1 MNYGLTVK
9 DGVLQLDGKTFY
21 GIGTNSFIS
30 FVAQMYGDDEKSK
43 RLKGVYLED
52 IPLMQE
58 LGIPF
63 MRIPLCTWGEHG
75 FLSWMKDKE
84 AYFKEMDKIVKEC
97 EKCHI
102 GIIASLLWR
111 FCTMSNIVNEPLR
124 LMRDP
129 ESKQTK
135 LSVEYVEDVVK
146 RYVNSPAIWGWEIG
160 NEYNLDADW
169 GPAHFAPNEQWV
181 FKTEDFEA
189 FYKTIGDTIRKYDK
203 YRMITSGNGEQ
214 RNCALHLNRSSSYE
228 NTWTPDDIDFTAD
241 TLEEFETM
249 MLRQNADPIDT
260 VCTHF
265 QHGNKY
271 NLLDGF
277 APYPGAKAV
286 PISVKDFLKLHVDTA
301 KKHGKAL
308 YFGECG
314 DMMQWHELGRHYL
327 DNYPL
332 LLTNFYI
339 VMQSIMDAGV
349 QLASAW
355 MEGTV
360 EGIKYCVVDDQGGGQ
375 GNKYGYFKLLEFK
388 RMNVYYRTH
397 GMQETEEYWKKAGV

>member
-9 DGVLQLDGKTFY
+9 NGILELDGKPFY
-21 GIGTNSFIS
+21 GFGMNTFIS
-30 FVAQMYGDDEKSK
+30 FAAQMYGDSPEDQ
-43 RLKGVYLED
+43 RLKGVYKED
-52 IPLMQE
+52 IPLFRE

-63 MRIPLCTWGEHG
+63 VRMPLCTWGEHG

-84 AYFKEMDKIVKEC
+84 AYFKEMDKVIKVC
-97 EKCHI
+97 EENHI

-111 FCTMSNIVNEPLR
+111 FCTMSNIVGEPLR
-124 LMRDP
+124 LMGDP
-129 ESKQTK
+129 ESKQSK

-146 RYVNSPAIWGWEIG
+146 RYNDCPAIWGWEIG

-169 GPAHFAPNEQWV
+169 GPSHFDPNPQWV
-181 FKTEDFEA
+181 FKTEDFEV

-214 RNCALHLNRSSSYE
+214 RCFAYHLNKSSSYDSS
-228 NTWTPDDIDFTAD
+228 WTPEQIDSTAD
-241 TLEEFETM
+241 TLEQFEIM

-265 QHGNKY
+265 QHGNKD

-277 APYPGAKAV
+277 ARKEGEPPV

-314 DMMQWHELGRHYL
+314 DMMQWHPLGEHYK
-327 DNYPL
+327 DNIPL
-332 LLTNFYI
+332 LHRNFYI

-360 EGIKYCVVDDQGGGQ
+360 NGVKHDVIEDHNDCF
-375 GNKYGYFKLLEFK
+375 KYGYFKLLEFE
-388 RMNVYYRTH
+388 RINIYYRQR
-397 GMQETEEYWKKAGV
+397 GMQDTEDYWKKAGL

>member
-1 MNYGLTVK
+1 MNYGLHVNN
-9 DGVLQLDGKTFY
+9 GVIELNGKPFY
-21 GIGTNSFIS
+21 GFGVNSFIS
-30 FVAQMYGDDEKSK
+30 FVAQMYGDDDNSR
-43 RLKGVYLED
+43 RLKNVYLED
-52 IPLMQE
+52 IPLMKE

-75 FLSWMKDKE
+75 FYSWMKDKK
-84 AYFKEMDKIVKEC
+84 AYFEEMDKIVRKC
-97 EKCHI
+97 EECHI
-102 GIIASLLWR
+102 GIVASLLWR
-111 FCTMSNIVNEPLR
+111 FCTMCNITEEPLR
-124 LMRDP
+124 LMGDP
-129 ESKQTK
+129 ESKQCR

-146 RYVNSPAIWGWEIG
+146 RYVDSPAIWGWEIG

-169 GPAHFAPNEQWV
+169 GPSHFAPNDRWV
-181 FKTEDFEA
+181 FKTEDFES

-203 YRMITSGNGEQ
+203 FRMITSGNGEQ
-214 RNCALHLNRSSSYE
+214 RCFAYHLNKSSSYDAS
-228 NTWTPDDIDFTAD
+228 WTPECIDSTPD
-241 TLEEFETM
+241 TLEQFELM

-265 QHGNKY
+265 QHGNKD

-277 APYPGAKAV
+277 APAEGEPRV
-286 PISVKDFLKLHVDTA
+286 PITVKDFLKLHVDTA

-314 DMMQWHELGRHYL
+314 DMMQWHPLGEHYQK
-327 DNYPL
+327 NYPL

-360 EGIKYCVVDDQGGGQ
+360 DGIKYTVVDDHYE

-397 GMQETEEYWKKAGV
+397 GMQETEEYWNKSGV